1 MFGRK
6 FNDAQAQL
14 DAIGRSQAM
23 IEFNP
28 DGTIITA
35 NKNFLDALGYRL
47 EEVQGKHHSMF
58 VPTVMAQT
66 TRPSGPR

>member
-14 DAIGRSQAM
+14 EAIGRSQAL

-28 DGTIITA
+28 DGTIQTI
-35 NKNFLDALGYRL
+35 NP
-47 EEVQGKHHSMF
+47 F
-58 VPTVMAQT
+58 VD
-66 TRPSGPR
+66 